1 MGIGNLKKKDVWEK
15 SMSLGY
21 KGNERL
27 AHQRNLGKGRKEFPF
42 ILNAMEKDISAG
54 TSFILI

>member
-1 MGIGNLKKKDVWEK
+1 MGIGNLKRKDVWEK

-27 AHQRNLGKGRKEFPF
+27 AHQRNLGKDSLEKSFHSYW
-42 ILNAMEKDISAG
+42 MEKDISAG